1 MCFSTRRRPTYT
13 WFFHIDLLLRIEFG
27 AWHKQRYN
35 DVAITGAGA
44 PDG

>member
-1 MCFSTRRRPTYT
+1 M
-13 WFFHIDLLLRIEFG
+13 LRIEFG

-35 DVAITGAGA
+35 DVAITGATA